1 MQLGMCWGRGEKFEG
16 AQVRLVIGR
25 QLVKFP
31 HKPPIMPATLAAIS
45 KSLILSRIP
54 RRYTEDDLKT
64 LFNDF
69 FGEVRDVY
77 CPLDQSTGRKHRYA
91 FIEFK
96 RLEDAIKCHKQI
108 NSEAGILL
116 DGVILRVD
124 YARNGRQSPDNMR
137 CRMPSV
143 EVWEECAQN

>member
-1 MQLGMCWGRGEKFEG
+1 
-16 AQVRLVIGR
+16 
-25 QLVKFP
+25 
-31 HKPPIMPATLAAIS
+31 MPTTFAAIS

-77 CPLDQSTGRKHRYA
+77 CPIDQSTGRKNRYA

-96 RLEDAIKCHKQI
+96 RLEDAMKCYKTV
-108 NSEAGILL
+108 NSDAGILL

-124 YARNGRQSPDNMR
+124 YARNGRQTSSNMR
-137 CRMPSV
+137 GRIPSI
-143 EVWEECAQN
+143 EAWMECADV

>member
-1 MQLGMCWGRGEKFEG
+1 
-16 AQVRLVIGR
+16 
-25 QLVKFP
+25 
-31 HKPPIMPATLAAIS
+31 MPASLAAIS

-96 RLEDAIKCHKQI
+96 RLEDAIKCYKQI

-124 YARNGRQSPDNMR
+124 YARNGRQSPNNMR
-137 CRMPSV
+137 DKWVSGPLLSDAASGICDRMPSV

>member
-1 MQLGMCWGRGEKFEG
+1 
-16 AQVRLVIGR
+16 
-25 QLVKFP
+25 
-31 HKPPIMPATLAAIS
+31 MPSTLAAIS

-77 CPLDQSTGRKHRYA
+77 CPVDQSTGRKQRYA

-96 RLEDAIKCHKQI
+96 RLEDAIKCYRTV
-108 NSEAGILL
+108 NSETGILL

-124 YARNGRQSPDNMR
+124 YARNGRQAPASMRDRWVSSPLLSDAASGI
-137 CRMPSV
+137 CDRMPSI
-143 EVWEECAQN
+143 EAWAECTNA